1 MHKHTM
7 QILHS
12 FTLFVGIQ
20 ILSFHAFAKEAVM
33 SESTKQGI
41 MVHNPKGAISD
52 SFKES
57 GASTAIVIDNKI
69 VKISGQGGWD
79 RDFNFPHKELK
90 DEINNLMASQFK
102 KQCKI
107 APIWTMVQVA
117 GLGLPQLRV
126 EVVVEAYKGARK

>member
-7 QILHS
+7 QILHI

-41 MVHNPKGAISD
+41 MIHNPKGAIGNN
-52 SFKES
+52 FKES

-79 RDFNFPHKELK
+79 RDFISHIK
-90 DEINNLMASQFK
+90 S
-102 KQCKI
+102 
-107 APIWTMVQVA
+107 
-117 GLGLPQLRV
+117 
-126 EVVVEAYKGARK
+126 